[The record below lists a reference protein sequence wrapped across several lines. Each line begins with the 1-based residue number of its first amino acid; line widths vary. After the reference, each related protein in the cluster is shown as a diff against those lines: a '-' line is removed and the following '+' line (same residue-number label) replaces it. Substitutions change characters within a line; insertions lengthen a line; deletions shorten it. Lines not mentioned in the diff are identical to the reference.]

1 MDWRAEAIEKL
12 QGYESQR
19 QALDRIPLELE
30 RLGAAYTGIRAAKLD
45 GMPRSGSGASD
56 REEAM
61 VANIVYRDD
70 LKRKLKE
77 ARLWVEIVEGGLS
90 ALAEDEQLVL
100 ELLFMRPAK
109 GNIERLC
116 ELLCVEK
123 STVYHR
129 RDEALRRFTIALY
142 GTVESA

>member
-1 MDWRAEAIEKL
+1 MDWKAEAIDKL
-12 QGYESQR
+12 QGYEAQ
-19 QALDRIPLELE
+19 QAAIERIPRDLE
-30 RLGAAYTGIRAAKLD
+30 RLGAAYTGIRAAQLD
-45 GMPRSGSGASD
+45 GMPRSGSNASA

-61 VANIVYRDD
+61 VDNITIRDD

-77 ARLWVEIVEGGLS
+77 ARLWVEIVDGGLS
-90 ALAEDEQLVL
+90 VLDDDGRLVL

-109 GNIERLC
+109 GNIDRLC
-116 ELLCVEK
+116 EQLYVEK

>member
-1 MDWRAEAIEKL
+1 MDWKAEAIDKL
-12 QGYESQR
+12 QGYEAQQR
-19 QALDRIPLELE
+19 AVDGITGELE
-30 RLGAAYTGIRAAKLD
+30 RLGAAKLD
-45 GMPRSGSGASD
+45 GMPRSGSSASN

-61 VANIVYRDD
+61 VDNITHRDN

-77 ARLWVEIVEGGLS
+77 ARLWVEIVDGGLS
-90 ALAEDEQLVL
+90 VLDDDGRLVL
-100 ELLFMRPAK
+100 ELLFVRPAK

-116 ELLCVEK
+116 EQLCVEK

>member
-1 MDWRAEAIEKL
+1 MDWKNEALEKL
-12 QGYESQR
+12 AGYEAR
-19 QALDRIPLELE
+19 RADMERIPHELE
-30 RLGAAYTGIRAAKLD
+30 RLGASYTGIRAVRLD
-45 GMPRSGSGASD
+45 GMPRAGSSASA

-61 VANIVYRDD
+61 VDNITIRDD

-90 ALAEDEQLVL
+90 ILGDEGRLVL
-100 ELLFMRPAK
+100 ELLFIHPAK

-116 ELLCVEK
+116 EQLGVEK

-142 GTVESA
+142 GAVESA